1 MQIETRRPCQ
11 QNQGN
16 FSAANTALVYESIE
30 TDTLDTYELAALVMG
45 AKPAV
50 RRSPQYPAIVA
61 ETLRRVEAEND
72 LLTVRRQRL
81 EGYLS
86 SIRARKQKPG
96 QICRTCQCPQG

>member
-72 LLTVRRQRL
+72 LLTVRMTKNLAKHLERWPNTAILEAAQQRL
-81 EGYLS
+81 E
-86 SIRARKQKPG
+86 
-96 QICRTCQCPQG
+96 QI